1 VVEVL
6 ILIGTNPVPCY
17 VSAIYLKKYF
27 NSSKISLICS
37 KENKTL
43 GQTGTEDIGQRIKTQ
58 LINVNKFKEED
69 FDQMISIDDVTSFNS
84 IECKLNKYIN
94 EEDKKAIH
102 LNFTGGTKTMAA
114 FCYYYLKSHCNSF
127 SSSYLDSR
135 RKIMIID
142 GNVANSQV
150 DLRQDPMLAI
160 NLETMAALQ
169 NQTDIEPEE
178 YREKY
183 PELLEKLIN
192 LLDNGKLEDIYGKRN
207 NNLELMFNLLN
218 ITPEI
223 NSLLESVN
231 IKYEEL
237 KKCRKEREAVEKFI
251 NGRWL
256 EYYVYNELIKL
267 TGNIQVYFDVH
278 NNQYQVDIVAIY
290 GYQLT
295 LISITTDKKKP
306 LCKLKAFEAIT
317 RATQLGGEEAKTIL
331 ISRMDEPD
339 KLQRDVEKYI
349 GTLVPNFRA
358 FGEKQLKDK
367 SIFPAII
374 NYIKE

>member
-1 VVEVL
+1 MVEVL
-6 ILIGTNPVPCY
+6 ILVGTNPVPCY
-17 VSAIYLKKYF
+17 VSAIYLKNHYN
-27 NSSKISLICS
+27 NSRISLICS

-58 LINVNKFKEED
+58 LIKEGKFKEED
-69 FDQMISIDDVTSFNS
+69 FNQIISIDDVTSFNS

-114 FCYYYLKSHCNSF
+114 FCYYYLKSHYKSF

-142 GNVANSQV
+142 GNVADSQI

-160 NLETMAALQ
+160 NLETMAVLQ
-169 NQTDIEPEE
+169 NQTDIKPEE
-178 YREKY
+178 YKEKY
-183 PELLEKLIN
+183 PELLEKLID
-192 LLDNGKLEDIYGKRN
+192 LLDNGNLEEIYGKRN
-207 NNLELMFNLLN
+207 NDLEHMANQLN
-218 ITPEI
+218 ITPEK
-223 NSLLESVN
+223 NRLLESVN

-237 KKCRKEREAVEKFI
+237 NRNQREDLEDFI

-267 TGNIQVYFDVH
+267 TGNIQFYFDVH

-295 LISITTDKKKP
+295 LISVTTHKTKP

-331 ISRMDEPD
+331 ISRTDEPD
-339 KLQRDVEKYI
+339 NLQRDVEKYI

-358 FGEKQLKDK
+358 FGETQLKDK